1 MPIEDNNTCLT
12 CSGSG
17 KNGDGFCT
25 DCMGTGATPVN
36 GINSFFK
43 EQFSAIRSEQASQ
56 REDLT
61 NALSAIWNK
70 VKDL

>member
-1 MPIEDNNTCLT
+1 
-12 CSGSG
+12 
-17 KNGDGFCT
+17 
-25 DCMGTGATPVN
+25 MGTGATPVN